1 MSQIVRRLFGEK
13 PDHASGATAT
23 VAPPP
28 AGSDPTVERLQP
40 YLGKGSET
48 MVRKSDSPSGE
59 THDEPRETTA
69 SESYQHLGERVA
81 AILNAAQEAA
91 EDIRRIAEEDADR
104 TLRDA
109 QGRAAAHTEDA
120 KRRLDDERSA
130 LEELRAELDRRN
142 KELNEDLEAYR
153 QQKHREADA
162 EAAEIR
168 LAAEQ
173 AAKAMQGNAL
183 LLQRWLEGTIPR
195 FHEVTDWL
203 ERVLESAPKSGET
216 ETAEQP
222 QEEIFEQE
230 DWAKSR

>member
-13 PDHASGATAT
+13 PDQASGATAT

-59 THDEPRETTA
+59 EKQRETAA

-109 QGRAAAHTEDA
+109 QQRAVAHTEDA
-120 KRRLDDERSA
+120 KRRLDNERSA
-130 LEELRAELDRRN
+130 LEELRAELDRRS
-142 KELNEDLEAYR
+142 KELHEDLEAYR